1 MKRELLSAVD
11 QMLRSEVS
19 FKDAVSQFKKRYLQ
33 KSLETN
39 EGDLRRAA
47 KTAGMGTD
55 SFRRKAKKYKLK
67 YKKKA
72 SKPPKVKGRKKSIK
86 IP

>member
-1 MKRELLSAVD
+1 MKRELTAAVD

-19 FKDAVSQFKKRYLQ
+19 FKDAVSQFKKKYLQ
-33 KSLETN
+33 KSLETH
-39 EGDLRRAA
+39 EGDLQRAA
-47 KTAGMGTD
+47 KTLGMDRD

-72 SKPPKVKGRKKSIK
+72 SKAPKVKGRKKSTQ